1 MQKAVIVDMDGTLA
15 LFGKENPYDRDM
27 SKDKLNYPVAVIV
40 WMLNLTDLADVKI
53 LIVSG
58 RKNKYLK
65 DTEKWLKKHK
75 IIYKDIFM
83 PRADN
88 DNRKDVIIKTEIY
101 EKHIKDKYE
110 VLFVLDDRNQVVE
123 LWRGLGLVCL
133 QVADGDF

>member
-15 LFGKENPYDRDM
+15 LFGKESPYDRDM
-27 SKDKLNYPVAVIV
+27 SKDKLNYPVAMIV
-40 WMLNLTDLADVKI
+40 WMLNYTDLADVRI

>member
-1 MQKAVIVDMDGTLA
+1 MKKAVIVDMDGTLA

-27 SKDKLNYPVAVIV
+27 LKDKLNYPVAVIV

-58 RKNKYLK
+58 RKNRYLK
-65 DTEKWLKKHK
+65 DTQKWLKKHK
-75 IIYKDIFM
+75 INYEDIFM

-101 EKHIKDKYE
+101 EKEIKGKYE
-110 VLFVLDDRNQVVE
+110 VLFVLDDRDQVVE
-123 LWRGLGLVCL
+123 LWRGLGLVCF
-133 QVADGDF
+133 QVADGNF

>member
-15 LFGKENPYDRDM
+15 LFGEESPYDRDM
-27 SKDKLNYPVAVIV
+27 SKDKLNYPVAMIV
-40 WMLNLTDLADVKI
+40 WMLNYTDLADVRI

-110 VLFVLDDRNQVVE
+110 VLFVLDDRDQVVE
-123 LWRGLGLVCL
+123 LWRGLGLVCF
-133 QVADGDF
+133 QVADGNF